1 MNTAELIVELVLAG
15 VLFLAAL
22 VAPAVAAGW
31 RPGDL
36 GADVLVPAAIA
47 AGFML
52 GVIIDRLADSI
63 LERWE
68 RMERLAFAHDP
79 RTERRRRALIGTKP
93 FADPFPEEWMRHT
106 LWAHASEARVKEY
119 DRIRVRLRVARNMAV
134 LTPALATSVAAALWL
149 LAPEDGVVW
158 PYLAAL
164 VPAAHLLGL
173 RACQG
178 IAGTME
184 GKPHTTGS
192 SSLPDSEMNGWWS
205 AGTVWIAGQVVLM
218 FAMAAS
224 ATGAARVGI
233 LASLVFGLLLTELA
247 LQAWR
252 RIGKTHAAFLWA
264 YCARDA
270 REAFRAALTGV
281 VHPPDQA

>member
-31 RPGDL
+31 RVGDL
-36 GADVLVPAAIA
+36 GADVLVPATIA

-52 GVIIDRLADSI
+52 GIIIDRVADSI

-68 RMERLAFAHDP
+68 RIERIKFARDD
-79 RTERRRRALIGTKP
+79 RTQDRRKALVGNGP
-93 FADPFPEEWMRHT
+93 VRDPFPEEWMRHR
-106 LWAHASEARVKEY
+106 LWAHASEAQVKEY

-134 LTPALATSVAAALWL
+134 LTPALATSAAAALGL
-149 LAPEDGVVW
+149 LAPEGGVAW

-184 GKPHTTGS
+184 GKPHTKGAS
-192 SSLPDSEMNGWWS
+192 SQQDSEMNGWWS
-205 AGTVWIAGQVVLM
+205 AGTVWIAWQVGLM

-224 ATGAARVGI
+224 ATGAARVAI
-233 LASLVFGLLLTELA
+233 LAALVFGLMLTELA
-247 LQAWR
+247 LLAWR
-252 RIGKTHAAFLWA
+252 RIGRTHAAFLWA
-264 YCARDA
+264 YCACGA
-270 REAFRAALTGV
+270 REDFRAALTGV
-281 VHPPDQA
+281 VHPPDKA